1 MPPSAPCPSVNPST
15 LNPSYP
21 SYTKPSSQATSLL
34 PSTSLPSHRV
44 SRLPPPAP
52 NISKFDSLFGKR
64 LLKFQYEL
72 SRLRLSISSTV
83 LRLLSSCSDSSGLLA
98 PPVEGQSFILSF
110 LCHPSFLS
118 FIILSSCP
126 FAFGPPLPPGHLRLR
141 ATFAFGPPLPTGHLR
156 LRATFAS
163 GPPSPSGN
171 LCRRATFADGPPSAL
186 TFLLFF
192 FFSLFSFQTA
202 LAIGLYLYF
211 RVSNT
216 YPANLYRHRISASNS
231 RLTRPLTT
239 PTSCATA
246 ALTCTMHYLR
256 TNHLLYLSDQNS
268 NQSQLLNCSSS
279 IIHYGIE

>member
-15 LNPSYP
+15 LIPSYP

-98 PPVEGQSFILSF
+98 PPFEGQSFILSF
-110 LCHPSFLS
+110 LCHTSFLS

-126 FAFGPPLPPGHLRLR
+126 FAFVPPLPPGHLRLQ
-141 ATFAFGPPLPTGHLR
+141 ATFAFR
-156 LRATFAS
+156 
-163 GPPSPSGN
+163 PPS
-171 LCRRATFADGPPSAL
+171 TL
-186 TFLLFF
+186 TLLLFF
-192 FFSLFSFQTA
+192 FFSLFSFQTT
-202 LAIGLYLYF
+202 LAIGSYLYF
-211 RVSNT
+211 RVSNN
-216 YPANLYRHRISASNS
+216 YPANLYRHQISASNS
-231 RLTRPLTT
+231 RLTRPLKT

-268 NQSQLLNCSSS
+268 NQSQLSNCSSS

>member
-15 LNPSYP
+15 LIPSYP

-98 PPVEGQSFILSF
+98 PPFEGQSFILSF
-110 LCHPSFLS
+110 LCHTSFLS

-126 FAFGPPLPPGHLRLR
+126 FAFGPPLPPG
-141 ATFAFGPPLPTGHLR
+141 TFAFGHPLPSGYLADGHLPTGHLR
-156 LRATFAS
+156 LRASFAF
-163 GPPSPSGN
+163 GPPCRRAP
-171 LCRRATFADGPPSAL
+171 CRRATFKLSHFSSSFSFLSFLFRLHWRLDRICTFGSPTITQPTSIAIK
-186 TFLLFF
+186 FLL
-192 FFSLFSFQTA
+192 
-202 LAIGLYLYF
+202 
-211 RVSNT
+211 
-216 YPANLYRHRISASNS
+216 P
-231 RLTRPLTT
+231 
-239 PTSCATA
+239 
-246 ALTCTMHYLR
+246 
-256 TNHLLYLSDQNS
+256 
-268 NQSQLLNCSSS
+268 
-279 IIHYGIE
+279 IHA

>member
-15 LNPSYP
+15 LIPSYP

-98 PPVEGQSFILSF
+98 PPFEGQSFILSF
-110 LCHPSFLS
+110 LCHTSFLS

-141 ATFAFGPPLPTGHLR
+141 ATFALGPPCR
-156 LRATFAS
+156 RAPAD

-171 LCRRATFADGPPSAL
+171 LCLRATLPTGTLPTGHLQTL
-186 TFLLFF
+186 TLLLFF

-202 LAIGLYLYF
+202 LAIGSYLYF

-246 ALTCTMHYLR
+246 ALTCTMHYVR

-268 NQSQLLNCSSS
+268 NQSQLSNCSSS